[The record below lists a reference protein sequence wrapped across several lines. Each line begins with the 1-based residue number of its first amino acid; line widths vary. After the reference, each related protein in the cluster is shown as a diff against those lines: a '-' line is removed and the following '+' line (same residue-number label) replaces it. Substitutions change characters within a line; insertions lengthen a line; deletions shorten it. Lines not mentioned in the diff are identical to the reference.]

1 MNIPNHNERKE
12 AADKARQ
19 AMLEKFR
26 TKAQSAQAVDPAL
39 IEQRAQQERE
49 REAKRI
55 AAEEK
60 RKARVA
66 AEKIQRIADA
76 KAAAEAEAKRVRDEL
91 IAAAQRKRAEKEA
104 AEIKAFEDQAKRDLA
119 NATLRARRK

>member
-26 TKAQSAQAVDPAL
+26 NKAQAAQSVDPAQ

-66 AEKIQRIADA
+66 AEKLQRIADA
-76 KAAAEAEAKRVRDEL
+76 KAAAEAEAIRVRDEL

-104 AEIKAFEDQAKRDLA
+104 AEIRAFEEQARRDLTNAAKR
-119 NATLRARRK
+119 LRK

>member
-1 MNIPNHNERKE
+1 MIPTFNDRKE

-26 TKAQSAQAVDPAL
+26 AKAQESTEPDPAL
-39 IEQRAQQERE
+39 VAQREELARE
-49 REAKRI
+49 REAKRA

-66 AEKIQRIADA
+66 AEKAERAAAA
-76 KAAAEAEAKRVRDEL
+76 KAAAAAAENKKVRDAVEARARL
-91 IAAAQRKRAEKEA
+91 RAEREA
-104 AEIKAFEDQAKRDLA
+104 AEIRAFELQAARDLQ
-119 NATLRARRK
+119 NAAQRLRKR